1 MPIKDKEEKP
11 PITDEENPPLP
22 PNENTEVALFN
33 ILNLN
38 YPGLATVK
46 ALHEAGDDT
55 TALKRTVSLLQ
66 KQKKT

>member
-1 MPIKDKEEKP
+1 MLIGCADNDMPIKIKKKNHLSQMK
-11 PITDEENPPLP
+11 ENPPLP

-55 TALKRTVSLLQ
+55 TVL
-66 KQKKT
+66 